1 MGAHDIHHQ
10 YGIHSRK
17 RLVYFVVISIL
28 FLFSFIAGFATG
40 PGATT
45 FETLFGALMGR
56 GTEVENRILFTIR
69 LPRLLAATLGGL
81 ALAVSGAVMQSVLRN
96 PLGSPF
102 TLGISNAA
110 TFGAS
115 LAIVF
120 PGLLSF
126 LPAGWMHQLGVSVS
140 AFAWALIGCFFILFM
155 ARQRSASPVNIV
167 LAGIIASTLF
177 SALSSGLQF
186 FADDT
191 RLASIVYWTFGDL
204 SKGHWQDLILQTII
218 VLPVTAYFILS
229 SRHYNA
235 LNQGDDIAHSL
246 GINVRRFRLVSMVLA
261 SLATAAIVS
270 VYGMIAFVGLV
281 IPHIV
286 RRIIGG
292 NESYLI
298 PATAITGATFLLLCD
313 IIARTVISP
322 VTLPVGIVTS
332 VIGAPVFIFLM
343 LKTNSF
349 QWRS

>member
-1 MGAHDIHHQ
+1 MRANDIH
-10 YGIHSRK
+10 YRYNLHSKR
-17 RLVYFVVISIL
+17 RLVYFVVITVLLII
-28 FLFSFIAGFATG
+28 SFIVGFGIG
-40 PGATT
+40 PGAVSIDAI
-45 FETLFGALMGR
+45 LNALVGN
-56 GTEVENRILFTIR
+56 GKEVENRILFTIR
-69 LPRLLAATLGGL
+69 LPRLLAAALSGL
-81 ALAVSGAVMQSVLRN
+81 ALAVSGTAMQSVLRN

-110 TFGAS
+110 IFGAS
-115 LAIVF
+115 LAIVL
-120 PGLLSF
+120 PGLLRF
-126 LPAGWMHQLGVSVS
+126 LPAGWMQQLGVSLS

-155 ARQRSASPVNIV
+155 VRQRSASPVNIV

-177 SALSSGLQF
+177 AALSSGLQF

-204 SKGHWQDLILQTII
+204 SKGHWQDLALQAII
-218 VLPVTAYFILS
+218 VLPVTVYFIIS

-246 GINVRRFRLVSMVLA
+246 GINVRRFRLISMVLA

-281 IPHIV
+281 VPHIV
-286 RRIIGG
+286 RQIIGG
-292 NESYLI
+292 NETYLI
-298 PATAITGATFLLLCD
+298 PAVGITGATFLVWCD
-313 IIARTVISP
+313 ILARTIISP

-343 LKTNSF
+343 IKTNSF